1 MKKRILALILAVCVT
16 LSVTACQDN
25 QNVSSV
31 PSSDTSSAESK
42 DESKTES
49 ETDSKE
55 DSSAPESSE
64 AETSAPESSEAET
77 SAPETSETE
86 TSAPETSETETSAP
100 ETSTSDSTSDT
111 PAPQVYE
118 AGGLI
123 TDGMKEISVLNEGNK
138 VRLAKVLKK
147 LAAGEEVTIG
157 YIGGS
162 ITQGSSAGNE
172 LCYAKLTTN
181 WFMKTYPDAKI
192 NYVNAGIGATGSYIG
207 VHRVTN
213 DLLVKNPDLVF
224 VEFSV
229 NDTTENTQRNIES
242 YDSLLRTIWAYNTNP
257 AIITIATV
265 QENGTSFQKY
275 HYDIVKKYDLPMI
288 SYGDAILSVI
298 KKGDIAWKE
307 ISDDNIH
314 PNVPG
319 HDALSQMLTAYIEDV
334 ISELDSITGDESDFT
349 EKASA
354 ASFENGKLL
363 TPTNTEP
370 AVNNGFVKKNGY
382 FGGFDG
388 TWIAMSAA
396 KPYPDDVTLTFEVE
410 AKNIGLLYGK
420 LTSSAATSAD
430 IYVDGELV
438 TTINAAF
445 PGGWGNYVECAS
457 IKTFD
462 ETGKH
467 TVAIVPKSKDG
478 GSIFYVS
485 ALAIS

>member
-1 MKKRILALILAVCVT
+1 MKKRLLALILAACVT
-16 LSVTACQDN
+16 MSVTACQDN
-25 QNVSSV
+25 QN
-31 PSSDTSSAESK
+31 TSSAPTSSVTESK
-42 DESKTES
+42 DDSKTES
-49 ETDSKE
+49 EESKE
-55 DSSAPESSE
+55 ESSGTETSVPESSD
-64 AETSAPESSEAET
+64 
-77 SAPETSETE
+77 TE
-86 TSAPETSETETSAP
+86 TSAPETSDIETAAP
-100 ETSTSDSTSDT
+100 ESSDVETTTSETTTEKPSDVPTNE
-111 PAPQVYE
+111 VYE

-123 TDGMKEISVLNEGNK
+123 TEGMKEISVLNEGNK

-162 ITQGSSAGNE
+162 ITQGSSAGNS
-172 LCYAKLTTN
+172 LCYAKLTTD
-181 WFMKTYPDAKI
+181 WFMKTYPNAKI

-207 VHRVTN
+207 VHRVTS

-242 YDSLLRTIWAYNTNP
+242 YDSLLRTIWGYETNP

-265 QENGTSFQKY
+265 QENGTSFQQY

-319 HDALSQMLTAYIEDV
+319 HNALSQMLTAYLEDV
-334 ISELDSITGDESDFT
+334 IAELDSITGDESDFT
-349 EKASA
+349 VKASTA
-354 ASFENGKLL
+354 GFENGKLL
-363 TPTNTEP
+363 SPTNTEP
-370 AVNNGFVKKNGY
+370 AINNGFIKKNGY

-388 TWIAMSAA
+388 TWIALSGT
-396 KPYPDDVTLTFEVE
+396 KPYPEDITLTFEVE
-410 AKNIGLLYGK
+410 AKSIGLLYGK
-420 LTSSAATSAD
+420 LTNAAATTAE
-430 IYVDGELV
+430 IYVDNELV

-445 PGGWGNYVECAS
+445 PGGWGSYVECAH
-457 IKTFD
+457 IKTFN

-467 TVAIVPKSKDG
+467 TVSIVPKARDG
-478 GSIFYVS
+478 SSLFYVS